1 MMEKKKNNHNN
12 QTMKVVLLKLWVVL
26 TMMAGLVFT
35 ACTTRDEPVPPTPV
49 DPTVS
54 TESVLKFFKEI
65 NAVPRPS
72 NQEKQMRAY
81 LSAFASARQLECINS
96 DGNIIIYKGA
106 TAGMEQAPS
115 LVLQTHMDMVCV
127 AAPGL
132 DIDFEKTGIEQEIVD
147 GCIQSRG
154 NRTSLGAD
162 DGIGMA
168 IVLAILDSKEVKH
181 GPLEC
186 LFTWNE
192 EAGMSGAEALKPD
205 VLKSKLMINLDSEED
220 GKLLIGTAGCAT
232 LSISK
237 TFAAE
242 TAPSAYVGYSLSVGH
257 LAGGHS
263 GVVIAKGGA
272 SAIKLM
278 VDFLATETSGYR
290 LAGFN
295 GGTMSNAI
303 AVSAEAT
310 VLLPSAEAEAFE
322 SRFNQFMAEAKKK
335 YAKTDPDMTYSC
347 AKADGLTT
355 CLPAD
360 AARLLLGGLI
370 KSPQG
375 VLEWNKVD
383 PSTFELSSNIG
394 IVKIEDGKWN
404 VVIMPRAFSV
414 PGLDKLINTIET
426 AFEKGS
432 SDVDIQLSGRV
443 SPWAPNINSPLI
455 RYAQKTYQDLYGKVI
470 TTFIVGGGVEASK
483 FSETY
488 PGMQIIC
495 LGPTIYD
502 CHSIKERVVIS
513 TIESTFRYTLEL
525 LSHLQGL

>member
-1 MMEKKKNNHNN
+1 M
-12 QTMKVVLLKLWVVL
+12 LFS
-26 TMMAGLVFT
+26 MAFA
-35 ACTTRDEPVPPTPV
+35 ACTNRDEPVPPTPD
-49 DPTVS
+49 DPTIS
-54 TESVLKFFKEI
+54 TESVFKFFKEI

-72 NQEKQMRAY
+72 KKEKQIREF
-81 LSAFASARQLECINS
+81 LSKFASDRKLKYINS
-96 DGNIIIYKGA
+96 DGNIIIYKDA

-132 DIDFEKTGIEQEIVD
+132 EINFEETGIEQEIVD
-147 GCIQSRG
+147 GYIQSRG

-168 IVLAILDSKEVKH
+168 IVLAILDSKQVRH

-220 GKLLIGTAGCAT
+220 GKLLIGTAGSAT
-232 LSISK
+232 ISVSK
-237 TFAAE
+237 TFTAE
-242 TAPSAYVGYSLSVGH
+242 AAPSGYVGYKLSVSN

-263 GVVIAKGGA
+263 GVAIPKGGA
-272 SAIKLM
+272 SAIKLIA
-278 VDFLATETSGYR
+278 DFLAAEATGYR
-290 LAGFN
+290 LVSFN

-303 AVSAEAT
+303 PVSAQAT
-310 VLLPSAEAEAFE
+310 LLLPSAEAEAFE
-322 SRFNQFMAEAKKK
+322 SRFNQFMVEAKSK
-335 YAKTDPDMTYSC
+335 YAKTDPDMTYDC
-347 AKADGLTT
+347 TKADNLTT
-355 CLPAD
+355 CIPA
-360 AARLLLGGLI
+360 AAAQLLVVGLA

-375 VLEWNKVD
+375 VIEWNKLD
-383 PSTFELSSNIG
+383 PSTFETSNNIG
-394 IVKIEDGKWN
+394 IVKIEDGKWS

-414 PGLDKLINTIET
+414 PGLDKLINTIEM

-432 SDVDIQLSGRV
+432 SDIDIQLSTRI

-455 RYAQKTYQDLYGKVI
+455 KYAQKTYQDLYGTPI

-488 PGMQIIC
+488 PDMQIIC

-513 TIESTFRYTLEL
+513 TVESTFKYTLEL
-525 LSHLQGL
+525 LSHIQDL